1 MDRDIAAKYIR
12 DNFEPS
18 DRLAVVLLNKQTGR
32 VTQRIASADRIASP
46 AFQSWLRHMNAQ
58 KHEIYVSMNT
68 LREGATGRT
77 KADVQ
82 AVRHVYLD
90 FDENGSEAV
99 DRLLSRTDLPQP
111 SSRVST
117 SPGKWQ
123 VAWKVEGF
131 VAEQAETFQRWLA
144 RDTGADPAATD
155 CARVM
160 RLPGFYNHKYETP
173 HFVSVEAVDESV
185 HRPEDF
191 PEPERQ
197 PEGIAAHAS
206 GARRGSAG
214 GGLSQSERDWAFAKR
229 ALARG
234 ESQESVITAIALLR
248 EYEKHNPQ
256 YYAEVTVRKA
266 AQALE
271 RETPLREANAPDR

>member
-1 MDRDIAAKYIR
+1 MDTNIAGKYIR

-58 KHEIYVSMNT
+58 KHEIYVSMNA

-77 KADVQ
+77 KADIE

-90 FDENGSEAV
+90 FDEGATEAV
-99 DRLLSRTDLPQP
+99 ERLLKRTDLPQP
-111 SSRVST
+111 SSKVST

-131 VAEQAETFQRWLA
+131 AADQAEAFQRWLA
-144 RDTGADPAATD
+144 RDSGADPAATD

-173 HFVSVEAVDESV
+173 HFVSVETFSVSV

-191 PEPERQ
+191 PAPER

-206 GARRGSAG
+206 GARRDSAA

-234 ESQESVITAIALLR
+234 ESEETVITAIALLR
-248 EYEKHNPQ
+248 QYEKHNPQ
-256 YYAEVTVRKA
+256 YYAETTVTKA
-266 AQALE
+266 ASHLRVEAQQRATRADPE
-271 RETPLREANAPDR
+271 R